1 MPSRYPTSS
10 TRMCILVAAIG
21 EGDHAELPSSSGCG
35 SLMSCRSG
43 PAFQQPP
50 VNGKPWIWCMTL
62 SAESP
67 SLDRWSLWY
76 LSPLCS
82 REP

>member
-1 MPSRYPTSS
+1 
-10 TRMCILVAAIG
+10 
-21 EGDHAELPSSSGCG
+21 
-35 SLMSCRSG
+35 MSCRSG